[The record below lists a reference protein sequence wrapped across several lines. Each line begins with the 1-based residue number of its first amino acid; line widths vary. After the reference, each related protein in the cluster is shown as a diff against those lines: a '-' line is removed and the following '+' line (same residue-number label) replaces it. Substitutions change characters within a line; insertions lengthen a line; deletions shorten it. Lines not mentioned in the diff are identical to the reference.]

1 MIVFPDLKPIK
12 SEKKE
17 TKEVIKNESKKKEK
31 IEEVKEEVVSTESE
45 VEIN

>member
-17 TKEVIKNESKKKEK
+17 TKEVIKNEPEKKEVIK
-31 IEEVKEEVVSTESE
+31 EIKEEVVSIESE

>member
-12 SEKKE
+12 SKKKE
-17 TKEVIKNESKKKEK
+17 TKEVIKNEPKKKEK
-31 IEEVKEEVVSTESE
+31 IEEVKEEIVSTESE

>member
-1 MIVFPDLKPIK
+1 MIVFPNLKPIK
-12 SEKKE
+12 SEDKE

-31 IEEVKEEVVSTESE
+31 IEEVKKEVVSTESE